1 MAAKVDSLARRR
13 PEGYAQVGKMSGGK
27 GTWGYTSGYGQ
38 SSSKMNSG
46 KWSYGS
52 YGQNKMT
59 GKGYWG
65 DKKYEQSSDM
75 PSMSVEKALAGL
87 EEATSMSEHVL
98 KCATA
103 VLENPSTEES
113 DMEEALIKLRPL
125 LTSLSP
131 ESASLVA
138 SSKLPSTLVYL
149 VKQYQDQIPIA
160 SAAAGAA
167 SRVASNAEATQ
178 SFLRA
183 GCLDEAL
190 AFMERHSNH
199 GGVQNVGLLL
209 LSSLLKDAGV
219 VRQAVAAGA
228 VVRVVASMGLT
239 SGRAVQLNGLQVLQ
253 LLMDG
258 SRHSRPFLQ
267 DNPKAPRAAVQE
279 AALQAKV
286 VYQADEMV
294 CKAADELLALVT
306 PRFKEVLCWHWQ
318 SGWCKLGPKCT
329 YAHGHEDLRTT
340 SYTGGKAVGKG
351 AAGPK
356 P

>member
-52 YGQNKMT
+52 YGQSKMT

-65 DKKYEQSSDM
+65 DKKYEQSSEM

-87 EEATSMSEHVL
+87 EE
-98 KCATA
+98 
-103 VLENPSTEES
+103 
-113 DMEEALIKLRPL
+113 DR
-125 LTSLSP
+125 
-131 ESASLVA
+131 
-138 SSKLPSTLVYL
+138 
-149 VKQYQDQIPIA
+149 IPIA

-199 GGVQNVGLLL
+199 GGAG
-209 LSSLLKDAGV
+209 AGV